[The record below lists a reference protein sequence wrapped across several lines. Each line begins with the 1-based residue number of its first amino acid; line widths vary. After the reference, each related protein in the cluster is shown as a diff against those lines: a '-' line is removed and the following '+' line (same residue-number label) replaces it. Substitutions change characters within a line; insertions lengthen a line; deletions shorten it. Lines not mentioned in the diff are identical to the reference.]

1 MSYRRRSSSSNHR
14 FCVMWAFRLFPWGK
28 ARLLCRP
35 TAADAKRHR
44 LWSMNTTA
52 MVYVFSVCR
61 NKSTRVPLLH
71 LNKTTSGKLLAEQLA
86 VNCNSP
92 RGRGS
97 LLDQYVV
104 YYHRRWHSPS
114 LSIDVQSVPHLS
126 WSLSPSVPSTGR
138 WEEWALAVFPFNSFD
153 WIPEKER
160 RESGRD
166 LVLGEHFNSLLD
178 DAECLVRIVLPT
190 DGVRRIKVGVSRWPN
205 CTFFVARWQTSQSSW
220 TLRQY
225 ARQANLYT
233 DRNCYWSAELSR
245 ERDRLDRILFFDCQ
259 FSFIIFCLPK
269 FSYSL
274 LLAIDRR
281 VGRNSRSTT
290 YKAGQTGRTCRRLH
304 DDIVLPTP
312 ILWVQSSLVSFTL
325 LFSFLCAAQRPRDN
339 SLVSATSYSNTKHV
353 SYFYMPH
360 LFSLLSRSIECKRLF
375 LWAVLFFPAV

>member
-52 MVYVFSVCR
+52 VVYVFSVCR
-61 NKSTRVPLLH
+61 NITRKSIYRVPLLH

-104 YYHRRWHSPS
+104 YYHQRWHSPS

-166 LVLGEHFNSLLD
+166 LVLGELFNSLLD
-178 DAECLVRIVLPT
+178 DAECLVRIVLPM

-245 ERDRLDRILFFDCQ
+245 ERDRLDRILFLIANFPSL
-259 FSFIIFCLPK
+259 SFVYQSFPIRFCWRSIAQSDATADPQCTK
-269 FSYSL
+269 P
-274 LLAIDRR
+274 DRR
-281 VGRNSRSTT
+281 AERVAVSMAISSYRRQSFECNPVLFHSLCCFHSCAPHKGPGTTRLSPLRRTVIRNMSHIFI
-290 YKAGQTGRTCRRLH
+290 CH
-304 DDIVLPTP
+304 I
-312 ILWVQSSLVSFTL
+312 
-325 LFSFLCAAQRPRDN
+325 SFLCCQDQ
-339 SLVSATSYSNTKHV
+339 
-353 SYFYMPH
+353 
-360 LFSLLSRSIECKRLF
+360 
-375 LWAVLFFPAV
+375 

>member
-52 MVYVFSVCR
+52 VVYVFSVCR
-61 NKSTRVPLLH
+61 NNSTRVPLLH

-166 LVLGEHFNSLLD
+166 LVCWASFSILFWTMRNVSFASYCRWMACVESKSELVDDPTALSSSLD
-178 DAECLVRIVLPT
+178 DKRLNQVELCANTRARPTYIRIVIAIGP
-190 DGVRRIKVGVSRWPN
+190 
-205 CTFFVARWQTSQSSW
+205 QS
-220 TLRQY
+220 
-225 ARQANLYT
+225 
-233 DRNCYWSAELSR
+233 
-245 ERDRLDRILFFDCQ
+245 
-259 FSFIIFCLPK
+259 
-269 FSYSL
+269 
-274 LLAIDRR
+274 
-281 VGRNSRSTT
+281 
-290 YKAGQTGRTCRRLH
+290 
-304 DDIVLPTP
+304 
-312 ILWVQSSLVSFTL
+312 
-325 LFSFLCAAQRPRDN
+325 
-339 SLVSATSYSNTKHV
+339 
-353 SYFYMPH
+353 
-360 LFSLLSRSIECKRLF
+360 
-375 LWAVLFFPAV
+375 